1 MKTTAAI
8 IIALL
13 VLLGV
18 NSFYTVEDGQ
28 TVLVTQFGKILRA
41 DKQPGPHAKVPL
53 LQQALT
59 LDNRILSYDGAP
71 ERYATSDKQSINVD
85 YYVKWRIDNAA
96 DYYRSTGGD
105 ELQAGQ
111 RLSPIVSNTLRSIVD
126 THTLQELVGG
136 GQNDLTASA
145 IQQSNEQAQK
155 SLGVSIVDVR
165 ITGIEFPDDIKA
177 AVYKRMQT
185 ERQQQAATI
194 RADGKQQADAIKVD
208 ADSQAQVIR
217 ANAESD
223 AERVKGEGDA
233 QAAQIYA
240 QSASQDPDFFAFYRS
255 LEAYKQAFGD
265 GKGTIILKPDS
276 EFLRYFGNPSPAP
289 AARH

>member
-41 DKQPGPHAKVPL
+41 DKEPGLHAKVPL
-53 LQQALT
+53 LQQSLT

-85 YYVKWRIDNAA
+85 YYVKWRIDSAA

-111 RLSPIVSNTLRSIVD
+111 RLSPIVSNTLRSIVG

-136 GQNDLTASA
+136 GQNDLTANA
-145 IQQSNEQAQK
+145 IEQSNEQAQK
-155 SLGVSIVDVR
+155 TLGISIVDVR

-185 ERQQQAATI
+185 ERQQQAAAI
-194 RADGKQQADAIKVD
+194 RADGKQQAETIKAD

-240 QSASQDPDFFAFYRS
+240 QAASQDPDFFDFYRS
-255 LEAYKQAFGD
+255 LEAYKQAFSD

-276 EFLRYFGNPSPAP
+276 EFLRYFGNPSSAP

>member
-13 VLLGV
+13 VLLGI

-28 TVLVTQFGKILRA
+28 TVLIAQFGKILRT
-41 DKQPGPHAKVPL
+41 DRQSGPHAKVPL

-59 LDNRILSYDGAP
+59 LDNRILAYDGAP

-96 DYYRSTGGD
+96 DYYRATGGD

-111 RLSPIVSNTLRSIVD
+111 RLSPIVSNTLRNIVD

-136 GQNDLTASA
+136 GQNDVTANA
-145 IQQSNEQAQK
+145 IQQSNAQTQK
-155 SLGVSIVDVR
+155 TLGVSIVDVR

-185 ERQQQAATI
+185 ERQQQAAAI
-194 RADGKQQADAIKVD
+194 RADGKQQAEAIKAD
-208 ADSQAQVIR
+208 ADSQAQIIR

-233 QAAQIYA
+233 QAAQVYA
-240 QSASQDPDFFAFYRS
+240 QAASQDPDFFDFYRS

-265 GKGTIILKPDS
+265 GRGTIILKPDS
-276 EFLRYFGNPSPAP
+276 EFLRYFGNPSPSP